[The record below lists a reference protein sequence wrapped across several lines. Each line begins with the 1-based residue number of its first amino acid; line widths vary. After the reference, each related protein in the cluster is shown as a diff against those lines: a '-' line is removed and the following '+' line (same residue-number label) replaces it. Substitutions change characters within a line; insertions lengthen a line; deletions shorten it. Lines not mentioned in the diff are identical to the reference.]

1 MNQPLLANKALRGAL
16 FFSAVVCCAI
26 ACNMSPARATGIG
39 IQPANIEL
47 VVQPG
52 SSIRRS
58 IRVANLRTD
67 KPQQFIVGV
76 ADWTLDD
83 NGQLKLLPPS
93 VSSAGGWVRYAP
105 ASFTL
110 KPAEAQDIVVDIAV
124 PAKLP
129 EMREYHMAILVT
141 NPVPGVEE
149 MKKLNGVWNQ
159 VQVASLFYLT
169 PPGAKPEPRAEQGAL
184 DAAGAGFVRTNI
196 ANSGQAHARLIA
208 KFQVTN
214 AAGGEVHGGEAQSV
228 LLPGQKREWRGS
240 LNAGKLEPGRYTVNW
255 KLYTVFDPDR
265 PNERFGELLQEQTW
279 PWNKTSASEAAVAP
293 AKPAGKS
300 SR

>member
-1 MNQPLLANKALRGAL
+1 MLRHKALRGAL
-16 FFSAVVCCAI
+16 FFSAVAASALTLPI
-26 ACNMSPARATGIG
+26 PAAHATGIG
-39 IQPANIEL
+39 IQPANVEL

-67 KPQQFIVGV
+67 KPQKFIVGV

-93 VSSAGGWVRYAP
+93 AASAGGWVRYAP

-110 KPAEAQDIVVDIAV
+110 KPAEAQDIVVDIAI

-129 EMREYHMAILVT
+129 EAREYHMAILVT
-141 NPVPGVEE
+141 NPMPSAEE

-169 PPGAKPEPRAEQGAL
+169 PPSTKPAPVAEQGIL
-184 DAAGAGFVRTNI
+184 DPAGAGFVRARI
-196 ANSGQAHARLIA
+196 SNSGQAHARLIA
-208 KFQVTN
+208 KFQITN
-214 AAGGEVHGGEAQSV
+214 ASGKEVHSGDAQTV
-228 LLPGQKREWRGS
+228 LLPGQTREWRGS
-240 LNAGKLEPGRYTVNW
+240 LNAAKLEPGKYSVNW

-265 PNERFGELLQEQTW
+265 PNERIGELLQEQTW
-279 PWNKTSASEAAVAP
+279 PWNKTSAAEAPPAP
-293 AKPAGKS
+293 AKSATKS
-300 SR
+300 SK